1 MTTSLTPERLKDL
14 YRTMLLNRL
23 LEERLVNLY
32 RQGKVVGGLYRSLGQ
47 EATSVATAFALEPGD
62 LLAPLIRNLGS
73 VLARGIPARDVLT
86 QYLARAT
93 SPSHGKDANLH
104 FSVPEKGVYSPI
116 AMLGT
121 LVPVVSGMLLA
132 ERMKDN
138 RVVGMTY
145 LGDGGTSVGAF
156 HEGINF
162 AAVQKLPLVL
172 VVEFNGWA
180 YSTPF
185 EKQCAARTLADK
197 AIGYGIH
204 GEVVDGNDA
213 IAVYEVAR
221 AAVERARAG
230 DGPTL
235 LECKTYRMKGHAE
248 HDAQAYVD
256 AEELARWRAQDP
268 LARFAKVLSESGTMS
283 PADFRAAHEE
293 IERDLDAD
301 VAFAE
306 SSPFPDPALA
316 FRGVWAD
323 ESIGDRARAGV
334 FTGGL

>member
-1 MTTSLTPERLKDL
+1 MTTSLPPERLEDL

-132 ERMKDN
+132 ERMKGN
-138 RVVGMTY
+138 SVVGMTY

-172 VVEFNGWA
+172 VIEFNGWA

-185 EKQCAARTLADK
+185 EKQSAVRTLADK
-197 AIGYGIH
+197 AIGYGIR

-213 IAVYEVAR
+213 LAVYEVTK
-221 AAVERARAG
+221 AAVDRARAG
-230 DGPTL
+230 GGPTL

-248 HDAQAYVD
+248 HDAQAYVNPKEL
-256 AEELARWRAQDP
+256 EEWRRQDP
-268 LARFAKVLSESGTMS
+268 LARLAKALTESGAMS
-283 PADFRAAHEE
+283 PAGLRAAHEE
-293 IERDLDAD
+293 IERVLDAD

-306 SSPFPDPALA
+306 SSPFPDPSFA
-316 FRGVWAD
+316 FHGVYAD
-323 ESIGDRARAGV
+323 DAAGERARTGIFV
-334 FTGGL
+334 GGL

>member
-1 MTTSLTPERLKDL
+1 MTTSLPPQRLKDL

-47 EATSVATAFALEPGD
+47 EATSVATAFALEAGD

-104 FSVPEKGVYSPI
+104 FSEPGKGVYSPI

-132 ERMKDN
+132 ERMKGN

-162 AAVQKLPLVL
+162 AAVQRLPLVL
-172 VVEFNGWA
+172 VIEFNGWA

-197 AIGYGIH
+197 AVGYGVR

-213 IAVYEVAR
+213 IAVYEVAK
-221 AAVERARAG
+221 AAVDRARAG
-230 DGPTL
+230 GGPTL

-256 AEELARWRAQDP
+256 AGELARWRDLDP
-268 LARFAKVLSESGTMS
+268 VARLAKTLAESGVLSES
-283 PADFRAAHEE
+283 DFRSVHETL
-293 IERDLDAD
+293 ERELDAD
-301 VAFAE
+301 VEFAE
-306 SSPFPDPALA
+306 TSPFPDPALA
-316 FRGVWAD
+316 FRGVFSD
-323 ESIGDRARAGV
+323 EKIGERARAGV
-334 FTGGL
+334 FSGGL

>member
-1 MTTSLTPERLKDL
+1 MTTTLTPERLKDL

-23 LEERLVNLY
+23 LEERLVHLY

-47 EATSVATAFALEPGD
+47 EATSVASAFALSPGD

-132 ERMKDN
+132 ERMKGN
-138 RVVGMTY
+138 SAVGMTY

-162 AAVQKLPLVL
+162 AAVQRLPLVL

-185 EKQCAARTLADK
+185 EKQCAAKTLADK
-197 AIGYGIH
+197 AVGYGIR
-204 GEVVDGNDA
+204 GETVDGNDA
-213 IAVYEVAR
+213 VAVYETAK

-230 DGPTL
+230 GGPTL

-256 AEELARWRAQDP
+256 PGELARWREQDP
-268 LARFAKVLSESGTMS
+268 LVRFAKFLAEAGVLSG
-283 PADFRAAHEE
+283 ADFRAVHEDL
-293 IERDLDAD
+293 ERELDAD
-301 VAFAE
+301 VAYAE
-306 SSPFPDPALA
+306 TSPFPEPALA
-316 FRGVWAD
+316 FRGVTSDDAAA
-323 ESIGDRARAGV
+323 ERARAGI

>member
-1 MTTSLTPERLKDL
+1 MTTSLSPERLKNL

-23 LEERLVNLY
+23 VEERLVNLY

-86 QYLARAT
+86 QYMARAT
-93 SPSHGKDANLH
+93 APSGGKDANLH

-132 ERMKDN
+132 ERMKGS
-138 RVVGMTY
+138 RAVGMTY

-185 EKQCAARTLADK
+185 EKQCAAKTLADK
-197 AIGYGIH
+197 AIGYGIP
-204 GEVVDGNDA
+204 GEIVDGNDA

-221 AAVERARAG
+221 AAVDRARSG
-230 DGPTL
+230 GGPTL

-256 AEELARWRAQDP
+256 PKELAEWRAQDP
-268 LARFAKVLSESGTMS
+268 LARLAKVLVGSGTVTA
-283 PADFRAAHEE
+283 ADLREAHEE
-293 IERDLDAD
+293 IERGLDAD

-306 SSPFPDPALA
+306 SSPFPDPSLA
-316 FRGVWAD
+316 FKGVWAD
-323 ESIGDRARAGV
+323 DVITERARAGV

>member
-1 MTTSLTPERLKDL
+1 M
-14 YRTMLLNRL
+14 
-23 LEERLVNLY
+23 
-32 RQGKVVGGLYRSLGQ
+32 
-47 EATSVATAFALEPGD
+47 
-62 LLAPLIRNLGS
+62 
-73 VLARGIPARDVLT
+73 
-86 QYLARAT
+86 
-93 SPSHGKDANLH
+93 
-104 FSVPEKGVYSPI
+104 KG
-116 AMLGT
+116 
-121 LVPVVSGMLLA
+121 
-132 ERMKDN
+132 N

-172 VVEFNGWA
+172 VIEFNGWA

-185 EKQCAARTLADK
+185 EKQCAAATLADK
-197 AIGYGIH
+197 AVGYGIR

-221 AAVERARAG
+221 AAVERARSG
-230 DGPTL
+230 GGPTL

-256 AEELARWRAQDP
+256 AAELARWREMDP
-268 LARFAKVLSESGTMS
+268 LARLAKALVESGILS
-283 PADFRAAHEE
+283 GADLRAAHEE
-293 IERDLDAD
+293 IERGLDAD

-306 SSPFPDPALA
+306 TSPFPDPSLA
-316 FRGVWAD
+316 FHGVYAD
-323 ESIGDRARAGV
+323 DAITTRARAGV